1 MWDQNDLIKKDGEAL
16 LDTAVTTRVPK
27 APRNPARETNRL
39 LGSPSLRRDIG
50 EDFAPRRRSIAP
62 ATNVLHADDE
72 EDYTPRRSLGGLRLR
87 LRGGIPRSVVG
98 RVLAGCALLGAL
110 GITIASA
117 WGLRSLLLSNPR
129 LVIPNSSAIQITG
142 NNHLSRAQL
151 LTVFGEDVDRNILT
165 VPLAQRRAELER
177 LPWVEHATVMRLLP
191 NHFRVAIDERKPVAF
206 VRQGSAIGLVD
217 AHGVLLDMATDS
229 EDGEASAPPH
239 YSFPVVTG
247 ISARDPLSVRA
258 ARMKVFTRFTSDLG
272 EQSKNVSEVD
282 LSSPED
288 VKALIPDGTSDIL
301 VHFGEDNFLH
311 RYDLYQKSLPG
322 WRKEFPKL
330 ASADMRYERQV
341 VLEMQPGAT
350 VPVSGDPA
358 SSDAPKPAAATVK
371 PMAKP
376 TAKPAL
382 KAAVAAK
389 PKVVAKPIPKKP
401 LVPAPTVA
409 TGTQH
414 LQTSFD
420 VPHKPAV
427 VKPIAKPTKAGQ

>member
-1 MWDQNDLIKKDGEAL
+1 M

-39 LGSPSLRRDIG
+39 TGSPSLRRDIG

-62 ATNVLHADDE
+62 ASNVLLADDE
-72 EDYTPRRSLGGLRLR
+72 EDFVPRRSLGGWRLR
-87 LRGGIPRSVVG
+87 FRAGIPRSVVG
-98 RVLAGCALLGAL
+98 RVLAGCALFVVLGA
-110 GITIASA
+110 TIAGM
-117 WGLRSLLLSNPR
+117 WGLRSMLLSNPR
-129 LVIPNSSAIQITG
+129 LVIPSSSAIQIAG

-165 VPLAQRRAELER
+165 VPLAQRRAELEH

-191 NHFRVAIDERKPVAF
+191 NHFRVAIEERKPVAF

-217 AHGVLLDMATDS
+217 AHGVLLDLPTD
-229 EDGEASAPPH
+229 EDAPAQPH

-272 EQSKNVSEVD
+272 EQAKNISEVD

-288 VKALIPDGTSDIL
+288 VKALIPDGTSDVL

-322 WRKEFPKL
+322 WREKFPKL

-341 VLEMQPGAT
+341 VLEMQPGSA
-350 VPVSGDPA
+350 VPVAGDAP
-358 SSDAPKPAAATVK
+358 SNDAPKPVADPVK
-371 PMAKP
+371 PAPKSVAKTAAKP
-376 TAKPAL
+376 VT
-382 KAAVAAK
+382 KAAVK
-389 PKVVAKPIPKKP
+389 PKVVAKPVAKKP
-401 LVPAPTVA
+401 TAPSPTVA
-409 TGTQH
+409 SGPQPH
-414 LQTSFD
+414 LQTAFD
-420 VPHKPAV
+420 VPHKAAA
-427 VKPIAKPTKAGQ
+427 VKPAAKHVAPKPAAKPKKVGAQ

>member
-1 MWDQNDLIKKDGEAL
+1 M

-72 EDYTPRRSLGGLRLR
+72 EDYMPRRSLGGLRLR
-87 LRGGIPRSVVG
+87 LRAGIPRSVVG
-98 RVLAGCALLGAL
+98 RVLAGCAIFGVLGV
-110 GITIASA
+110 TIAGA

-129 LVIPNSSAIQITG
+129 LVIPSSSAIQITG

-165 VPLAQRRAELER
+165 VPLAQRRAELEH

-229 EDGEASAPPH
+229 DSENGDAPAQPH

-272 EQSKNVSEVD
+272 EQAKNISEVD
-282 LSSPED
+282 LSNPED

-341 VLEMQPGAT
+341 VLEMQPGAA
-350 VPVSGDPA
+350 VPVAGETPA
-358 SSDAPKPAAATVK
+358 PDAPKPAAEPVK
-371 PMAKP
+371 PAAKAATKP
-376 TAKPAL
+376 ATKPVTKPAL
-382 KAAVAAK
+382 KPAIKAAVK
-389 PKVVAKPIPKKP
+389 PKVVAKPIAKKP
-401 LVPAPTVA
+401 NAPAPTVA

-420 VPHKPAV
+420 VPHKPAA
-427 VKPIAKPTKAGQ
+427 VKPAAKPKKAGPQ

>member
-1 MWDQNDLIKKDGEAL
+1 M

-39 LGSPSLRRDIG
+39 LGSPMLRRDIG

-62 ATNVLHADDE
+62 ASNVLHADDE
-72 EDYTPRRSLGGLRLR
+72 EEYRPSRSLGGLRLR
-87 LRGGIPRSVVG
+87 LGAGIPRSVVG
-98 RVLAGCALLGAL
+98 RVLAGCVLLGTL
-110 GITIASA
+110 GITIAGA

-129 LVIPNSSAIQITG
+129 LVIPSSSAIQITG

-151 LTVFGEDVDRNILT
+151 LTVFGEDVDRNVLT
-165 VPLAQRRAELER
+165 VPLAQRRAELEH

-191 NHFRVAIDERKPVAF
+191 NHFRIAIDERKPVAF

-217 AHGVLLDMATDS
+217 AHGVLLDMATES
-229 EDGEASAPPH
+229 ENGDAPAQPH

-247 ISARDPLSVRA
+247 ISSRDPLSVRA
-258 ARMKVFTRFTSDLG
+258 ARMKIFTRFTSDLG
-272 EQSKNVSEVD
+272 EQVKNISEVD

-311 RYDLYQKSLPG
+311 RYDLYQKSVPG
-322 WRKEFPKL
+322 WRKEFPRL

-341 VLEMQPGAT
+341 VLEMQPGAA
-350 VPVSGDPA
+350 VPVVGDAAAPA
-358 SSDAPKPAAATVK
+358 GPKLAAESVKTAPKAALKPATKPAA
-371 PMAKP
+371 
-376 TAKPAL
+376 KPAF
-382 KAAVAAK
+382 KAAVK
-389 PKVVAKPIPKKP
+389 PKVVAKPIARKP
-401 LVPAPTVA
+401 SAPAPTVA
-409 TGTQH
+409 TGATHH

-420 VPHKPAV
+420 VPHKPAA
-427 VKPIAKPTKAGQ
+427 VKPTAKPTKAGQQ